1 MWQFPR
7 SSCCSFSMLCQSSI
21 YFNSPSRTGCLGV
34 YPVPWVNAF
43 TWCRPCLAGHK
54 LAPGLLLAGKE
65 RLTSEL
71 EMFTHAQG
79 IDLVNEKRPEEA
91 GKANAPTDFREGLSD
106 GEVSP

>member
-1 MWQFPR
+1 MFKTLRQENETVVR
-7 SSCCSFSMLCQSSI
+7 LK
-21 YFNSPSRTGCLGV
+21 GV
-34 YPVPWVNAF
+34 CP
-43 TWCRPCLAGHK
+43 GHK

-91 GKANAPTDFREGLSD
+91 SGKVNIPTDFRNDMSD
-106 GEVSP
+106 GETSP